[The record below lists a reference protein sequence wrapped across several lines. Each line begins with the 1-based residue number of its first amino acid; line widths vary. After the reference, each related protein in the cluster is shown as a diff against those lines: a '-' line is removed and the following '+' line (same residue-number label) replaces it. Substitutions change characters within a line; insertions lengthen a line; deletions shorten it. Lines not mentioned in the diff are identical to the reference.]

1 MCSISVSVAEGA
13 MSLAQDW
20 YRVEDEDG
28 GRVVEELRV
37 ERRCFGRSERAR
49 ATKYQGRKW
58 QPCNNSRSLEEGMAG
73 NESL

>member
-1 MCSISVSVAEGA
+1 MCSISVEVAEGA

-37 ERRCFGRSERAR
+37 EELG
-49 ATKYQGRKW
+49 K
-58 QPCNNSRSLEEGMAG
+58 
-73 NESL
+73 

>member
-1 MCSISVSVAEGA
+1 

-20 YRVEDEDG
+20 CRVEDRDC

-49 ATKYQGRKW
+49 ATMYQGRK
-58 QPCNNSRSLEEGMAG
+58 QRPCNNSRSLEEGMAG
-73 NESL
+73 SGSL